1 VKFLRH
7 LGAAT
12 VVVAVVVLAGIAWN
26 RFWPGILAGQL
37 AGRVPPG
44 AHVPPGFHLS
54 GPPPGHVT
62 GPGGRELTRLPG
74 GTGGVRVSTDR
85 AGVGTMSLLFRQVN
99 LQVLEHTAKAEA
111 AFAAAV
117 VIIDVIRRRIRRV
130 RRAGPPRA
138 QEATAAGS
146 VPAEPAPPPSG
157 PAE

>member
-12 VVVAVVVLAGIAWN
+12 LVVAAVVLAGIAWN
-26 RFWPGILAGQL
+26 HFWPGIVAGPP

-54 GPPPGHVT
+54 GPPPGHVS
-62 GPGGRELTRLPG
+62 GPGGRELTRVPDG
-74 GTGGVRVSTDR
+74 KGGVRVIANR
-85 AGVGTMSLLFRQVN
+85 AGVGTMSLLLRQVN
-99 LQVLEHTAKAEA
+99 LQVLEHTAKVEA
-111 AFAAAV
+111 AFVAAV
-117 VIIDVIRRRIRRV
+117 VIIDVVRRRIRRA
-130 RRAGPPRA
+130 RRAGRLRTH
-138 QEATAAGS
+138 EAAAAGS